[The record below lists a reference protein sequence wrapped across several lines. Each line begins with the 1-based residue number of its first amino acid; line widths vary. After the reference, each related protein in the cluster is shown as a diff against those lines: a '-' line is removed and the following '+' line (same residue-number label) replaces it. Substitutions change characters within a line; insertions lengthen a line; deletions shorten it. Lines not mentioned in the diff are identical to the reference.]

1 MEEDSNYFKFSHKPK
16 NLNFNPIIFKNK
28 INSPNISNNNNILNI
43 EDFSEQKLIP
53 RESRYLLVKKINL
66 KEKKNFYYTKALK
79 HIFYDINK
87 YLEHSYDGRKIV
99 VGKECTS
106 KGLKELRDYFFRR
119 NRRRRTVRKN
129 DLKSNININFN
140 NNKAIKN
147 KSGNT
152 YLDVTKN
159 STDTVKNNNTNSNI
173 SKFARKDYMTKF
185 PLSDY
190 ELKKIYQ
197 EGAEREKNNK
207 NEKIEF
213 SSEST
218 ETENTKKKCKNI
230 HKINKIKSAKFSINN
245 TERMNINS
253 MLHLQEK
260 ILRDRILK
268 NKLDKKITNKIMSAT
283 FKDKSKL
290 LMNKKKELIII
301 KNKEIKK
308 EYTKFGTLIKQDKV
322 IKNWL
327 SELRLS
333 NNKENKKINT
343 NKKEIIYNNNINSS
357 MEIKDK
363 YNNSNINKIIGKNI
377 LKIRRPSLFRKYQ
390 TGDNFNNNDIIKNIS
405 VDNRPNNKNGSLN
418 IYHNLYIKG
427 KNLLEQEIKLS
438 KELFGK
444 KKKIINY
451 SYGPEEI
458 SSILFTK
465 SKSLK
470 NINTPKAIINSIEIH
485 NLGK

>member
-1 MEEDSNYFKFSHKPK
+1 MEEDNNYFKFSHKAK
-16 NLNFNPIIFKNK
+16 NLNFNPYILKNK
-28 INSPNISNNNNILNI
+28 INSSYNNNILNI

-66 KEKKNFYYTKALK
+66 KVKNNFYYTKALK
-79 HIFYDINK
+79 HIFYDVNK
-87 YLEHSYDGRKIV
+87 YLEHSYDGRKII

-106 KGLKELRDYFFRR
+106 KGLKELRDYFFRK
-119 NRRRRTVRKN
+119 NRRRRTIRKN
-129 DLKSNININFN
+129 DLKSSLNFF
-140 NNKAIKN
+140 NKTV
-147 KSGNT
+147 KSKGGNT
-152 YLDVTKN
+152 YLDLTKN
-159 STDTVKNNNTNSNI
+159 STDTAKNNNTNSNI
-173 SKFARKDYMTKF
+173 IKFAKKDCITKF

-190 ELKKIYQ
+190 ELKKIFQ
-197 EGAEREKNNK
+197 DGAEREKNNK
-207 NEKIEF
+207 NEIIEF

-218 ETENTKKKCKNI
+218 ETKNI
-230 HKINKIKSAKFSINN
+230 KKINKNNHKISKVKSAKSIINN

-260 ILRDRILK
+260 ILKDRILK
-268 NKLDKKITNKIMSAT
+268 NKIDKRITNKLMSAT

-290 LMNKKKELIII
+290 LMNKKKELIVI
-301 KNKEIKK
+301 KNKEINK
-308 EYTKFGTLIKQDKV
+308 EYTKFGTLIKQDRV

-333 NNKENKKINT
+333 NNKEKKKINL

-357 MEIKDK
+357 MDKKDK
-363 YNNSNINKIIGKNI
+363 YNNSNINKIINKNV
-377 LKIRRPSLFRKYQ
+377 LKIRRPSLFRKYKIS
-390 TGDNFNNNDIIKNIS
+390 DKFYNNDRIKNIS
-405 VDNRPNNKNGSLN
+405 VDNRPNIKNTTLN

-451 SYGPEEI
+451 SYGPEEL

-465 SKSLK
+465 SKSL
-470 NINTPKAIINSIEIH
+470 NIINTPKAIINSIEIH
-485 NLGK
+485 NLGKQ